1 MTSAPKGKG
10 GLVKCWQNLTL
21 GEGGFDQWW
30 RQQKRT
36 FCCNPNKYKNKNT
49 QLLNLSSNSAIL
61 PNMIFYGTK
70 MCIRQVSA
78 GCNFFRYKFREN
90 YSQKGGGVC
99 SGLTSLLRGG
109 VQSLTNADIGGRG
122 GQKAPK
128 ICWRHLWKPP
138 NVILKTV
145 T

>member
-1 MTSAPKGKG
+1 M
-10 GLVKCWQNLTL
+10 KCWQNLTL
-21 GEGGFDQWW
+21 GGGGVWPMMT
-30 RQQKRT
+30 QQKRT

-70 MCIRQVSA
+70 MCIRQVST

-138 NVILKTV
+138 NSNLCFNIINILV
-145 T
+145 

>member
-1 MTSAPKGKG
+1 MMTSAKKDI
-10 GLVKCWQNLTL
+10 LLQS
-21 GEGGFDQWW
+21 
-30 RQQKRT
+30 
-36 FCCNPNKYKNKNT
+36 NKYKNKNT

-109 VQSLTNADIGGRG
+109 VQSLTNADIGKRG
-122 GQKAPK
+122 VKKLQKYADV
-128 ICWRHLWKPP
+128 ICERPLSICCEEKRTYMDLFFVEFVHM
-138 NVILKTV
+138 
-145 T
+145 